1 MIHMPKYNDKMKPIY
16 SIIIV
21 NVITLGGSSLISFFR
36 LNDIILSS
44 LFLLQIIAA
53 NNNQG
58 FLNKMYS
65 FKWRII
71 DCLNAF
77 CIGVYG
83 FFKYRVV
90 LPDTLL
96 YPFIPLIMLSC
107 YAQSISMSYKDY
119 ILLVN
124 IWHILVFNFIN
135 IIGFFSKL

>member
-71 DCLNAF
+71 DYN
-77 CIGVYG
+77 
-83 FFKYRVV
+83 
-90 LPDTLL
+90 
-96 YPFIPLIMLSC
+96 
-107 YAQSISMSYKDY
+107 
-119 ILLVN
+119 
-124 IWHILVFNFIN
+124 
-135 IIGFFSKL
+135 